1 MITFP
6 SHVLHEVLLN
16 ESKEDRIA
24 VSYNITFQGWEIDG
38 NE

>member
-6 SHVLHEVLLN
+6 SHVTHEVSNN

-24 VSYNITFQGWEIDG
+24 VSYNITLSGWDDG
-38 NE
+38 DE